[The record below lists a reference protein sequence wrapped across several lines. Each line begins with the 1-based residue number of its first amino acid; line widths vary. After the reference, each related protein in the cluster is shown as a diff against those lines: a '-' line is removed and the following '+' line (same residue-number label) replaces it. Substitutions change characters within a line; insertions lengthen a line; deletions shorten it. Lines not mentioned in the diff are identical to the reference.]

1 MDSFLKEIKINMPR
15 YLTPIQAARATAKL
29 EENWSLAA
37 VAAELHVSKSC
48 IFKLKRRWQ
57 QNTVQKPVRAGVGRV
72 SNVQQDNNLVHF
84 VIKDINNIT

>member
-1 MDSFLKEIKINMPR
+1 VPSNIGARKCHYLMDSFLKEIKINMPR
-15 YLTPIQAARATAKL
+15 YLTPIQAARATAK
-29 EENWSLAA
+29 
-37 VAAELHVSKSC
+37 LHVSKSC